1 MTGGPGNQRALDCGS
16 GIGRITKHLL
26 QRHFIKIDLV
36 EQNPKFLV
44 KAKDYLQESGKVGN
58 FFCSGKLHNSA
69 TVVSKLFLDIRW
81 THY

>member
-58 FFCSGKLHNSA
+58 FFCSGN
-69 TVVSKLFLDIRW
+69 FLVTRTGLGVTLIGLQSQM
-81 THY
+81 